1 MKFTWKE
8 TGDRVFDGPDK
19 SQGIMTCWSVGTLR
33 TLKAALKVAKIDD
46 LDLVE
51 LQLAYYVLTVRREDD
66 RLLPFRRWP
75 DLMLSDFRIAPHD
88 VETLDIDGDCGNCN
102 QPLEATFHTAV
113 LVPPTNPTPEDE
125 NVVAGELVDPAN
137 PQT

>member
-33 TLKAALKVAKIDD
+33 TLKAALKISKIED
-46 LDLVE
+46 LDMVE
-51 LQLAYYVLTVRREDD
+51 MQLAYYVLTVRRDD
-66 RLLPFRRWP
+66 DKLLPFRVWP

-88 VETLDIDGDCGNCN
+88 VESFDADGDCGNCN
-102 QPLEATFHTAV
+102 QPVESSFHTGV
-113 LVPPTNPTPEDE
+113 NVPPTTPTPQDDE
-125 NVVAGELVDPAN
+125 AGAGPGT
-137 PQT
+137 PTT